1 MNRLLVALLAAFDA
15 LIVVAVGIA
24 AALAPMTLL
33 WVFGASDA
41 DWAALWP
48 AAATLWQAGHLV
60 PLHVVLDAEYAAI
73 VGIPAEAASFT
84 FSLAPLAF
92 ALFTAVFAARSG
104 IRAARAGAWATGVI
118 AGTATVS
125 ALAALIAATSSLEVV
140 AVPTWQAILF
150 PAGIFFL
157 AAAVGALVHAW
168 RDGDDGLVDL
178 ARDRLDIDDTGV
190 VEASAR
196 GIAAALAGLVAVGAA
211 VTAVGVLAGGGRMVA
226 LFEAAHVDL
235 VGALVVGTGQLLYL
249 PTLVVWGAAYAAG
262 PGFALGTGTTVS
274 PGGTD
279 LGVVPGIP
287 VLGIIPEEPSA
298 WLLLL
303 ALLVVAVGTAA
314 GWIAR
319 TRLLA
324 AHRGEEP
331 LAPRLIVL
339 GAIVAGAAGGAAL
352 LALISSGALGPERM
366 QQTGPAVG
374 AFALA
379 VAVEIA
385 LGAAAVLLAPRG
397 DRQPVGPSPAA
408 TGETPPP
415 VD

>member
-33 WVFGASDA
+33 WVFGVADP

-60 PLHVVLDAEYAAI
+60 PLTVTLDAEYAVVA
-73 VGIPAEAASFT
+73 GIPTEAASFT

-92 ALFTAVFAARSG
+92 ALFAAVFAARSG
-104 IRAARAGAWATGVI
+104 MRAARAGAWPTGVI
-118 AGTATVS
+118 AGTATV
-125 ALAALIAATSSLEVV
+125 AVLAGLVAATSSLAVV
-140 AVPTWQAILF
+140 AAPTWQAILL
-150 PAGIFFL
+150 PTAVFFV
-157 AAAVGALVHAW
+157 AAAVGAVVQAW
-168 RDGDDGLVDL
+168 REGDDGILDL
-178 ARDRLDIDDTGV
+178 ARDRLDVDDTGV

-196 GIAAALAGLVAVGAA
+196 GIAAVLAGLVAVGAA

-249 PTLVVWGAAYAAG
+249 PTLIVWGAAYAAG
-262 PGFALGTGTTVS
+262 PGFALGAGTTVS

-303 ALLVVAVGTAA
+303 ALLVVAVGAAA

-331 LAPRLIVL
+331 LGPRVIVL
-339 GAIVAGAAGGAAL
+339 GLVVAGGAGGAAL
-352 LALISSGALGPERM
+352 LALVSSGALGPERL
-366 QQTGPAVG
+366 QQTGPGVG

-385 LGAAAVLLAPRG
+385 LGAGAVLLSPRTDGSSEAP
-397 DRQPVGPSPAA
+397 PATA
-408 TGETPPP
+408 ETPPP